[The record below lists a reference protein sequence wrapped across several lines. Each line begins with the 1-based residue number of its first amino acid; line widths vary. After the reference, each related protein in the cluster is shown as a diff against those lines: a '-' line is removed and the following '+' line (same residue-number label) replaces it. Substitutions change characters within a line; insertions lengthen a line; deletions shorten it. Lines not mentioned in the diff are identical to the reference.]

1 MTFRFLLVF
10 FIEFPW
16 LNIDAR
22 EECNL
27 LSIHKQL
34 KGKEGDRGIAPHPQ
48 QRMKQKIKDQQGE
61 TEG

>member
-10 FIEFPW
+10 FIEFPC

-34 KGKEGDRGIAPHPQ
+34 KGKEVIAES
-48 QRMKQKIKDQQGE
+48 RRILSKG
-61 TEG
+61 